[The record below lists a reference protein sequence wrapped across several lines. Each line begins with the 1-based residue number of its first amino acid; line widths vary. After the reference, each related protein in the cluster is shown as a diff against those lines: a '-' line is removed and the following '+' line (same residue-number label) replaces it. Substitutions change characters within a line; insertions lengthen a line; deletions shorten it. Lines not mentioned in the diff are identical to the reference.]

1 MSLIISPDRGSALTC
16 YHSGMT
22 VGDGRYEFAA
32 QDRHRYVRDVLTSS
46 SQKKI
51 VVAGPGTG
59 KSFLFRKILE
69 GKADTLTLTF
79 VNALVEDLSLD
90 LFGLSEVKTLH
101 AFARQQLVRI
111 TRRPVQIFPKLSAVI
126 RQDAL
131 ALLGKAVDFDL
142 LFHNKVDEDENINF
156 YRKRRGYYGHY
167 GFSDIIYA
175 AVRAFEINPE
185 IIPTYIQVL
194 VDEFQDFNALEVALI
209 DLLALKSP
217 VLLVGD
223 DDQALYETLKS
234 ASTRHIRD
242 RHTNAASEYQP
253 FSLPYCSRCTR
264 VIVEATNDIIRGA
277 AKECYLRGR
286 IEKPFRYFD
295 DREKD
300 LESERYP
307 SLIYRQ
313 MFAKQIPWFIQKCIE
328 EIAKEVREIF
338 SVLVISPTRIQCKTI
353 SEALR
358 GKGFVNLH
366 FMEKQENPEPTL
378 LEGLSLL
385 LEDDTSNL
393 GWCVTARALLP
404 KADFEPL
411 LRETASEDNP
421 PAFPEIIP
429 SGLRKEVR
437 ASLRVLRA
445 ASKRERGNDEATS
458 KLLKQLGVDPA
469 EKTVEF
475 LCDQLPLSIQTSV
488 DFGIRKMPITVTTI
502 PGSKGLSADY
512 VFITHFDDVYFI
524 KSKDKSIVSDQ
535 DICNFLVAL
544 TRAKREIFLISS
556 DKAKVPKF
564 LRWIDSAR
572 VSTA

>member
-1 MSLIISPDRGSALTC
+1 
-16 YHSGMT
+16 
-22 VGDGRYEFAA
+22 
-32 QDRHRYVRDVLTSS
+32 
-46 SQKKI
+46 
-51 VVAGPGTG
+51 
-59 KSFLFRKILE
+59 
-69 GKADTLTLTF
+69 
-79 VNALVEDLSLD
+79 
-90 LFGLSEVKTLH
+90 
-101 AFARQQLVRI
+101 
-111 TRRPVQIFPKLSAVI
+111 
-126 RQDAL
+126 
-131 ALLGKAVDFDL
+131 
-142 LFHNKVDEDENINF
+142 
-156 YRKRRGYYGHY
+156 
-167 GFSDIIYA
+167 
-175 AVRAFEINPE
+175 
-185 IIPTYIQVL
+185 
-194 VDEFQDFNALEVALI
+194 
-209 DLLALKSP
+209 
-217 VLLVGD
+217 
-223 DDQALYETLKS
+223 
-234 ASTRHIRD
+234 
-242 RHTNAASEYQP
+242 
-253 FSLPYCSRCTR
+253 
-264 VIVEATNDIIRGA
+264 
-277 AKECYLRGR
+277 
-286 IEKPFRYFD
+286 
-295 DREKD
+295 
-300 LESERYP
+300 
-307 SLIYRQ
+307 
-313 MFAKQIPWFIQKCIE
+313 
-328 EIAKEVREIF
+328 
-338 SVLVISPTRIQCKTI
+338 
-353 SEALR
+353 
-358 GKGFVNLH
+358 
-366 FMEKQENPEPTL
+366 MEKQENPEPTL